1 MSLTGVSL
9 LLLAITL
16 AAALPALL
24 AWWWHRKAH
33 TSWLAA
39 ASHLAAVLLCE
50 VFAASALF
58 LWVNDQ
64 YGFYTSWSDLIGAP
78 TKGVTI
84 QSNRLVPPG
93 AGRVEI
99 LTVQGRTQTDPVR
112 QTLVWLPPQYDQAAY
127 RTARFPV
134 VMVLPGQPS
143 TPEAMLRQYDFARTA
158 VAEISAGRIKPFV
171 AVLPPLMTNPPR
183 DTECTN
189 VVGGPQAQTWL
200 TSTIHTAVQNSLRT
214 APAPWSVM
222 GWSTGAFC
230 SAKLVLT
237 HPQEYQAAVAFG
249 GYFSALTDKTTGDL
263 FHGSTA
269 ARQANSPIWL
279 YQHGGLHGRKLLMVS
294 GRQDLGTWASTER
307 MLQVSRGDPNVSFIA
322 FPTGGHNYRNYRH
335 YLSAALQWLDHN
347 HVNQ

>member
-1 MSLTGVSL
+1 MSLTGVPL

-84 QSNRLVPPG
+84 RSNGLVPPG

-99 LTVQGRTQTDPVR
+99 LTVKGRTQTDPVR

-189 VVGGPQAQTWL
+189 IVGGPQAQTWL

-237 HPQEYQAAVAFG
+237 HPHEYQAAVAFG
-249 GYFSALTDKTTGDL
+249 GYFSVLTDKTTGDL

-279 YQHGGLHGRKLLMVS
+279 YQHGGYMGASYLWSPAGR
-294 GRQDLGTWASTER
+294 TWARGHPRSGCCRQAVGIRTCR
-307 MLQVSRGDPNVSFIA
+307 SSPSRPAV
-322 FPTGGHNYRNYRH
+322 TTT
-335 YLSAALQWLDHN
+335 AATATTCLRRSSGWPRIM
-347 HVNQ
+347 

>member
-1 MSLTGVSL
+1 MSLTEVPL
-9 LLLAITL
+9 LVLAIAL

-24 AWWWHRKAH
+24 AWWWRRTAH
-33 TSWLAA
+33 ASWLAA
-39 ASHLAAVLLCE
+39 ASHLATVLLCE

-64 YGFYTSWSDLIGAP
+64 YGFFTSWSDLIGAP
-78 TKGVTI
+78 TKGVAI
-84 QSNRLVPPG
+84 QSNGLVPPG

-99 LTVQGRTQTDPVR
+99 LTVQGRTQTDPLR
-112 QTLVWLPPQYDQAAY
+112 QTLVWLPPQYDQAVY

-143 TPEAMLRQYDFARTA
+143 TPEAMLRHYDFARTA
-158 VAEISAGRIKPFV
+158 VAEISARRIKPFV
-171 AVLPPLMTNPPR
+171 AVFPPLMTNPPR

-230 SAKLVLT
+230 SAKLVLN

-269 ARQANSPIWL
+269 ARRANSPIWL
-279 YQHGGLHGRKLLMVS
+279 YQHGGLHGRKLLMIS
-294 GRQDLGTWASTER
+294 GRQDLGTWASTAR
-307 MLQVSRGDPNVSFIA
+307 MLQASRGDPNVSFIA
-322 FPTGGHNYRNYRH
+322 LPTGGHNYRNYRR
-335 YLSAALQWLDHN
+335 YLPAALQWLDHN
-347 HVNQ
+347 RVNQ